1 MLCDLTFYFIA
12 NAVSN
17 LHVSDLSD
25 SEGELTDLSQ
35 ELDREL
41 IAAAQRHMKTQ
52 SRPHGTG
59 DDSFGD
65 DIKGLDSDSSNGLC
79 LSEAGGRDSPC
90 LFPYRRSLRKRKIST
105 SSSESDS
112 DLSLKLQRNKNSDN
126 ELQRVVLSSSCEL
139 GPTLSS
145 TEKVIDENALTLM
158 TDSFTS
164 ERNSRGG
171 TPMLDLM
178 GMLVVTFRG

>member
-1 MLCDLTFYFIA
+1 MKVTEMFIISEVTLRQKRAYCYVIQSVWSSIHVLNYQKRIKTICVLCDLTFYFIA
-12 NAVSN
+12 DAVSN

-52 SRPHGTG
+52 SRPRGTG

-112 DLSLKLQRNKNSDN
+112 DLSLKLN
-126 ELQRVVLSSSCEL
+126 E
-139 GPTLSS
+139 
-145 TEKVIDENALTLM
+145 I
-158 TDSFTS
+158 
-164 ERNSRGG
+164 
-171 TPMLDLM
+171 
-178 GMLVVTFRG
+178 